1 MTNKRV
7 VYPIPEAVDD
17 KPHREWQIQ
26 PSQQVSARVYP
37 RQSLLIVPLDNSP
50 QSRMI
55 RNHELGHIRWSP
67 PRPGVMANRMSFVG
81 LNRGFWKMRITVY
94 RS

>member
-37 RQSLLIVPLDNSP
+37 RQSVERQLYFPTDDN
-50 QSRMI
+50 
-55 RNHELGHIRWSP
+55 
-67 PRPGVMANRMSFVG
+67 
-81 LNRGFWKMRITVY
+81 
-94 RS
+94 